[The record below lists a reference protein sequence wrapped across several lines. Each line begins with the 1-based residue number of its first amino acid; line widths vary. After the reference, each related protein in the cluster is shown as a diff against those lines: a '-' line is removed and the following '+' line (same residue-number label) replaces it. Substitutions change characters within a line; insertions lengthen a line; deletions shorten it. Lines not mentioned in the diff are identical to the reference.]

1 MEVQPAFRSLEPPE
15 AGETLEGEV
24 LDPAD
29 LEGMTLPH
37 ACVHASVWFPYASR
51 AIKDS
56 KLLPAPSLSPD
67 AEGAVDSAELEVVSP
82 AAEPAS
88 ASGLE
93 RPVAPDEDRGEDT
106 QDQGAAPL
114 APGLKIS

>member
-1 MEVQPAFRSLEPPE
+1 ML
-15 AGETLEGEV
+15 
-24 LDPAD
+24 
-29 LEGMTLPH
+29 
-37 ACVHASVWFPYASR
+37 ACMHQWFTYASP

-56 KLLPAPSLSPD
+56 KFVCLRSPSLSPD

-106 QDQGAAPL
+106 EDQGAAPL

>member
-15 AGETLEGEV
+15 AGDTLEGEV

-37 ACVHASVWFPYASR
+37 ACMHASVWFPYASR

-56 KLLPAPSLSPD
+56 KFVCLRSPSLSPD

-93 RPVAPDEDRGEDT
+93 RPVAPDEDRG
-106 QDQGAAPL
+106 AAGPWSENIL
-114 APGLKIS
+114 RW